1 MDVELNNK
9 NTLGE
14 VAPEFADVV
23 FLVEANNNER
33 LQLWSDWAEDS
44 IHNTKSLND
53 EVIACL
59 GEAVKSW
66 PVLKSVFELNND
78 IKNNQHTRVKWEQV
92 SAGFL
97 KTIGHIKS
105 GKKKLPVSV
114 EFSFAFINGKKVC
127 FYNCCSRAADHTM
140 IHDWL
145 IERFQLT
152 HDNYTRWNHTDAGN
166 FHNCINSL
174 EDLDKK
180 PRNTK
185 YIKAKS

>member
-1 MDVELNNK
+1 MDVGLNNR

-14 VAPEFADVV
+14 VAPELKDVV
-23 FLVEANNNER
+23 FLVEANSNER
-33 LQLWSDWAEDS
+33 LQLWSDWSDESIDIINPFGKEVMDS
-44 IHNTKSLND
+44 L
-53 EVIACL
+53 A
-59 GEAVKSW
+59 EAVKSW
-66 PVLKSVFELNND
+66 PVLNQVESFNHGIMASNS
-78 IKNNQHTRVKWEQV
+78 IKKRVQWKQV

-105 GKKKLPVSV
+105 GREKLPVSV

-140 IHDWL
+140 IHDWF

-152 HDNYTRWNHTDAGN
+152 HDGYTRWNHTDAGN

-174 EDLDKK
+174 DDLDKK
-180 PRNTK
+180 PRKTK
-185 YIKAKS
+185 YKK